1 MTSDK
6 ALTVSAPRDIEPG
19 ADVRA
24 LVDDWHK
31 GLDLQVK
38 AGDLA
43 ATTATTYRAGVKRF
57 LAWAVDQGSV
67 TDDTIREWK
76 GALLADGRKP
86 GTVNT
91 WLAGVR
97 AFFAWAVGARRL
109 PHNPAASVKGARRKG
124 TSQKHKR
131 SDLTNDEVRRVL
143 AATDRTTA
151 AGKRDCAIL
160 ALMAYTAAR
169 TVELHRADLDDLATE
184 AGQLVL
190 HVRGKGHVEA
200 DDLIVIAH
208 PQAANALHDWL
219 SVRGDRAGALFTSLS
234 DRSRGKRM
242 SLQAYRAM
250 WLHAKKTAG
259 VRDKAGTK
267 TLHSLRHTAISNAV
281 RHGAPVQKVQA
292 MARHANIQTTMIYYH
307 EADRIENPAE
317 RFISYDTD
325 TR

>member
-1 MTSDK
+1 MPDDK
-6 ALTVSAPRDIEPG
+6 TLTVAAPRDVDTG

-24 LVDDWHK
+24 LVADWHRA
-31 GLDLQVK
+31 LQLQVD

-43 ATTATTYRAGVKRF
+43 ATTATTYRAGVAKF
-57 LAWAVDQGSV
+57 LMWATDRGSV

-76 GALLADGRKP
+76 AALLGEGRRP

-91 WLAGVR
+91 WLSGMR

-109 PHNPAASVKGARRKG
+109 PYDPTANVKGAKRKG

-131 SDLTNDEVRRVL
+131 SDLTNDEVRRIL
-143 AATDRTTA
+143 AGPNRTTP
-151 AGKRDCAIL
+151 AGKRDYAIL
-160 ALMAYTAAR
+160 AIMAYTAAR
-169 TVELHRADLDDLATE
+169 TVELHRADLDHLATE

-190 HVRGKGHVEA
+190 HVQGKGRAEA
-200 DDLIVIAH
+200 DDVIVIAH
-208 PQAANALHDWL
+208 HQAADALHDWL
-219 SVRGDRAGALFTSLS
+219 SVRGEQPGPLFTSLS
-234 DRSRGKRM
+234 DRSRGQRM

-250 WLHAKKTAG
+250 WLGVKKAAG
-259 VRDKAGTK
+259 VRDRAKSK

-292 MARHANIQTTMIYYH
+292 MARHANIQTTMVYFH

-317 RFISYDTD
+317 RFISYDND
-325 TR
+325 VR